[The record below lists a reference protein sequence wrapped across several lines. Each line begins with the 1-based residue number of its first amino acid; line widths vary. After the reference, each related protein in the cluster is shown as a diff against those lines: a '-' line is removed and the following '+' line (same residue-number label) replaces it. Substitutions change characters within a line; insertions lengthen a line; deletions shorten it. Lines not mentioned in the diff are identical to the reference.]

1 MTGRKNVLIAL
12 RMAGVAGRGK
22 LNGILRHVGD
32 CGDWNI
38 QLVRTALELTPET
51 IENALARN
59 TDGFIV
65 SLPGCDRAIKPLL
78 SSSVPLVMLDTPRE
92 CIPRTRRNL
101 VSISND
107 SSSIGYA
114 AAEHLLSQGTFAS
127 FGYVCNDSTNWARE
141 RGDAFERRLAKTG
154 IRCLRYASALT
165 GTIVPDRDGLLDW
178 LLELR
183 KPAAIFADCDDHARS
198 VLDICSDAGIGVPR
212 EVAIVGVG
220 NDAVIC
226 NHSSPRLS
234 SILPDFEGEGLLAA
248 ELLSEMMARPGRT
261 RPQRHFTKGVA
272 DIVARESSTPLSHAG
287 HLVAKGMRFI
297 EENALRGIGVD
308 DVVRHL
314 RISRSLATLR
324 FREVRRRSIF
334 AEIRE
339 CRLSAVANL
348 LETSCMPIEDVTHKC
363 GFENANHLKNIFKRR
378 FGMSMREWRAT
389 HT

>member
-1 MTGRKNVLIAL
+1 M
-12 RMAGVAGRGK
+12 
-22 LNGILRHVGD
+22 
-32 CGDWNI
+32 
-38 QLVRTALELTPET
+38 
-51 IENALARN
+51 
-59 TDGFIV
+59 
-65 SLPGCDRAIKPLL
+65 
-78 SSSVPLVMLDTPRE
+78 
-92 CIPRTRRNL
+92 
-101 VSISND
+101 
-107 SSSIGYA
+107 
-114 AAEHLLSQGTFAS
+114 
-127 FGYVCNDSTNWARE
+127 
-141 RGDAFERRLAKTG
+141 
-154 IRCLRYASALT
+154 
-165 GTIVPDRDGLLDW
+165 
-178 LLELR
+178 
-183 KPAAIFADCDDHARS
+183 
-198 VLDICSDAGIGVPR
+198 
-212 EVAIVGVG
+212 
-220 NDAVIC
+220 
-226 NHSSPRLS
+226 
-234 SILPDFEGEGLLAA
+234 LAA
-248 ELLSEMMARPGRT
+248 ELLSEMMARPGWT